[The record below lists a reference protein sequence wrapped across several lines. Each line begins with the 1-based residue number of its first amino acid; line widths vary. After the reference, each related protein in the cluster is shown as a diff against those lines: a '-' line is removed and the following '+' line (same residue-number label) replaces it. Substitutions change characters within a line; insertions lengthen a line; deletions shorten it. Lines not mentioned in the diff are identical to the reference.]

1 MAYTCSMAASSITPR
16 LALFLAIFASLQHLY
31 VSYYEFQVGD
41 NDGWV
46 VPSENDSK
54 KYNDWAS
61 KIRFTVD
68 DFVRFKY
75 IKDSVMAVTPTDYER
90 CNSLYPN
97 FFSNNG
103 DTIFKLNHTGPF
115 YFISG
120 VAGHCERGQRMIV
133 KVISQQKDD
142 YASVAGGGR
151 SIGAS
156 NLVII
161 LIHFVLLYLVSY
173 LF

>member
-1 MAYTCSMAASSITPR
+1 MASSSIATR
-16 LALFLAIFASLQHLY
+16 LALFLAIFASLQHSC

-46 VPSENDSK
+46 VPPGNDSK
-54 KYNDWAS
+54 MYNDWAS
-61 KIRFTVD
+61 KRRFTVD
-68 DFVRFKY
+68 DSVRFKY
-75 IKDSVMAVTPTDYER
+75 TKDSVMEVTPTDYER
-90 CNSLYPN
+90 CNSSYPN

-120 VAGHCERGQRMIV
+120 VSGHCERGQRMIV

-142 YASVAGGGR
+142 YASAAGGGR

-156 NLVII
+156 NLVVIV
-161 LIHFVLLYLVSY
+161 LIYFVLLYLASY

>member
-1 MAYTCSMAASSITPR
+1 MAYTCSMAASSITTR
-16 LALFLAIFASLQHLY
+16 LALFLAIFSSLLHLY

-46 VPSENDSK
+46 VPPKNNSK
-54 KYNDWAS
+54 IYNDWAS
-61 KIRFTVD
+61 KRRFTVD
-68 DFVRFKY
+68 DYIRFKY
-75 IKDSVMAVTPTDYER
+75 TKDSVMEVTPIDYER
-90 CNSLYPN
+90 CNSSYPH

-142 YASVAGGGR
+142 YASAAGGGR
-151 SIGAS
+151 SVGAS
-156 NLVII
+156 NLVIV
-161 LIHFVLLYLVSY
+161 LIHFVSLCLVSY